1 MPRVTVTEIHMF
13 LRYML
18 FYFYLEFVNFLYL
31 KPRLSRIVRY
41 SVIIRCNHK
50 HRCRCGTYYE
60 VYFPHA
66 RTK

>member
-1 MPRVTVTEIHMF
+1 MPRVTVTESHMF

-41 SVIIRCNHK
+41 SVM
-50 HRCRCGTYYE
+50 
-60 VYFPHA
+60 
-66 RTK
+66 